1 MLPGGGLML
10 SAGGTTVKV
19 WDLISGGRLVHEW
32 SNHQKTIMSAC
43 LDGTGTR
50 IMTASLDCNVKI
62 YDVQSYNMTHGLK
75 YSSPVLSLGVGPD
88 NCKVVTGGAD
98 GTVAI
103 RQRVDKAEGGARA
116 GGRGGGVGASG
127 QQRKRAWG
135 EQAGAGGMRFFM
147 RGQAAHPTANDVVV
161 DVRKKPKL
169 RPHDLLMKRFKY
181 GQALDAAL
189 LTKEPVVVV
198 SVLQELAQR
207 GVLEVALGGRDEASL
222 EPLLGFLVKYFSH
235 PHFCSLLI
243 TVCEALLRE

>member
-1 MLPGGGLML
+1 
-10 SAGGTTVKV
+10 
-19 WDLISGGRLVHEW
+19 
-32 SNHQKTIMSAC
+32 
-43 LDGTGTR
+43 
-50 IMTASLDCNVKI
+50 
-62 YDVQSYNMTHGLK
+62 
-75 YSSPVLSLGVGPD
+75 
-88 NCKVVTGGAD
+88 
-98 GTVAI
+98 
-103 RQRVDKAEGGARA
+103 
-116 GGRGGGVGASG
+116 
-127 QQRKRAWG
+127 
-135 EQAGAGGMRFFM
+135 MRFFM

-243 TVCEALLRE
+243 TVCEALLREYVLGD